1 MLIYALIL
9 PVALTLP
16 KKMGFLSMFSTFSIF
31 CLIVF
36 VVVLIWKCS
45 VLLSTN
51 GINPTAKTFDMNL
64 HFFNALA
71 IYSLMFALPAIVL
84 PIVKHANPRIKARYR
99 IIGTSFFTCFLF
111 VLIPGVM
118 GYLTFGAHTDDII
131 LNNFPNVDIVIQI
144 VRVSFFIVVTASYPV
159 IALSISSDLSALI
172 FKVFD
177 PVQLPFK
184 KRVIILLI
192 TNIPPVFIAM
202 VCPSIKPVLS
212 IGGALGGCLT
222 NYLFPSLLWIKNSS
236 HNMRYFKNIFCIF
249 LAAFGL
255 ISATI
260 ATYQAFVVALHP

>member
-71 IYSLMFALPAIVL
+71 IYSLMF
-84 PIVKHANPRIKARYR
+84 VKHANPRIKARSR

-131 LNNFPNVDIVIQI
+131 LNNFPNVDIAIQI
-144 VRVSFFIVVTASYPV
+144 VRV
-159 IALSISSDLSALI
+159 
-172 FKVFD
+172 
-177 PVQLPFK
+177 
-184 KRVIILLI
+184 
-192 TNIPPVFIAM
+192 
-202 VCPSIKPVLS
+202 
-212 IGGALGGCLT
+212 
-222 NYLFPSLLWIKNSS
+222 
-236 HNMRYFKNIFCIF
+236 
-249 LAAFGL
+249 
-255 ISATI
+255 
-260 ATYQAFVVALHP
+260 